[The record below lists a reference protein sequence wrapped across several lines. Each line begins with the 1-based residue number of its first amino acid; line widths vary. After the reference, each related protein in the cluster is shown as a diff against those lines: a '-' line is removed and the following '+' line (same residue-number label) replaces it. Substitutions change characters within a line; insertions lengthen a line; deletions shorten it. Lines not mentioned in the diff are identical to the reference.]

1 MENIEVTAILE
12 VYRKGIGRPERAMIR
27 RWEDDWVSVGQNA
40 APQYVA
46 LSRVFENGEL
56 QALIQFHATSQRYF
70 YTVTRFDRGLWTPDE
85 GEYKSLEDAKAA
97 A

>member
-1 MENIEVTAILE
+1 
-12 VYRKGIGRPERAMIR
+12 MIR

-70 YTVTRFDRGLWTPDE
+70 YTVTRFERGVWTEVGGQFP
-85 GEYKSLEDAKAA
+85 SVEDAKAA